1 VKEKLKIF
9 GAGNVVVPAFLTL
22 RQRGYSV
29 RRMVR
34 EDGTARWIAENEERE
49 FQSDDPVTL
58 LALAAI
64 GETRG
69 EKWRASD
76 QEIESFLAEYGGG

>member
-1 VKEKLKIF
+1 MKEKLKIF
-9 GAGNVVVPAFLTL
+9 GAGNVVVPAFLAL
-22 RQRGYSV
+22 KQRGYSV
-29 RRMVR
+29 RRTVR
-34 EDGTARWIAENEERE
+34 EGGTASWIAENDENE
-49 FQSDDPVTL
+49 FQSEDPVTL

-69 EKWRASD
+69 EEWRASD